1 MEESASPANRI
12 IAVGIDGSDYSWKAL
27 SEAILL
33 AKIKKAPLHIV
44 SVQETIH
51 ASFNKSEVLAA
62 DKTVKH
68 KLEHIQNKAR
78 KQAEQDGIETHM
90 AIIVGH
96 PAKAMVEYIKENS
109 ITLLV
114 VGDKGHASIWGN
126 LLGNTAEKI
135 VHESPCSVLVVR

>member
-12 IAVGIDGSDYSWKAL
+12 IAVGMDGSDYSWKAL

-51 ASFNKSEVLAA
+51 ASYNKSEVLAA

-68 KLEHIQNKAR
+68 KLDHIQNQAR
-78 KQAEQDGIETHM
+78 KQAEESGIETHM

-96 PAKAMVEYIKENS
+96 PAKAMVEYVKENN

>member
-1 MEESASPANRI
+1 MEEPATTANRI
-12 IAVGIDGSDYSWKAL
+12 IAVGMDGSDYSWKAL

-33 AKIKKAPLHIV
+33 AKIKNAPLHIV

-51 ASFNKSEVLAA
+51 ASYNKSEVLAA

-68 KLEHIQNKAR
+68 KLEQIQTRAR
-78 KQAEQDGIETHM
+78 KQAEEGGVETHM

-96 PAKAMVEYIKENS
+96 PARAMVEFIKENK

-126 LLGNTAEKI
+126 LLGTTAEKI